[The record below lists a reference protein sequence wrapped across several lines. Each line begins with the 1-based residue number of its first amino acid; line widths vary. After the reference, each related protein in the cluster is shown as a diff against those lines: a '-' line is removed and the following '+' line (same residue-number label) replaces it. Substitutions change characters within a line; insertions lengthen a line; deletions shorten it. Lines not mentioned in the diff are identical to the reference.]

1 MLEEVNVPL
10 TQQKRIDLT
19 KSQLE
24 AEQDESQQQ
33 YDEFD
38 LLESNVDTKDVRTLN
53 KIRKLEEEIEYEKNR
68 IKCKFIFKQSF
79 MAHDPL
85 RILE

>member
-1 MLEEVNVPL
+1 M
-10 TQQKRIDLT
+10 
-19 KSQLE
+19 
-24 AEQDESQQQ
+24 
-33 YDEFD
+33 
-38 LLESNVDTKDVRTLN
+38 DTKDVRTLN
-53 KIRKLEEEIEYEKNR
+53 KIKKLEEEIEYEKNR